1 MKSKSGEQNL
11 MLKSP
16 TYVFPEFAKG
26 EEDPNIL
33 MRRLDMYGQA
43 YSLLSSGG
51 RLILLIGLDTKKMRE
66 INPNNYQNV
75 KIIQVSRSTRNVFK
89 FAYLSKKILNAN
101 GIRPS
106 ILIAGDLYFAFLTSL
121 LLKFANIRNLHLP
134 IQISI
139 HGFYLRNLEL
149 GKNKLRHLIRMYLLF
164 TYKVANSIRA
174 VSMEIKE
181 ELNLKFRVQSSKI
194 FVSPVPLTLGEYN
207 IEIARTN
214 DLLFVGRFHEERGIG
229 KLEEIF
235 ELLQNK
241 ALSLKAVVVGSGP
254 LLTAFKLKINLI
266 WPNCRFEGFLER
278 DELNLL
284 FSSSRILLST
294 APTEGYGLTIR
305 EALAQGCFLV
315 ARENE
320 VTRGLASIFPNLVYL
335 FNTKEEAVNHL
346 QDLLGTQPNVGDT
359 RRFRD
364 YVEKTNAASLE
375 CLTRSWLNPI

>member
-1 MKSKSGEQNL
+1 
-11 MLKSP
+11 MLNSP

-33 MRRLDMYGQA
+33 MRRLDMYGETFFQ
-43 YSLLSSGG
+43 LSSGG
-51 RLILLIGLDTKKMRE
+51 RLILLIGLDTKKMRL
-66 INPNNYQNV
+66 INPNDYQNI
-75 KIIQVSRSTRNVFK
+75 KIIHVSRSTRNVFK
-89 FAYLSKKILNAN
+89 FAYLSKRILNAN

-106 ILIAGDLYFAFLTSL
+106 ILIAGDLYFAFLTCL
-121 LLKFANIRNLHLP
+121 LLKFTNIKNLHLP

-149 GKNKLRHLIRMYLLF
+149 RKNKLRHLIRMYLLF

-181 ELNLKFRVQSSKI
+181 ELNLKFHVQSSKI

-241 ALSLKAVVVGSGP
+241 TLNLKAVVVGSGP
-254 LLTAFKLKINLI
+254 LLTAFKLKINPIL
-266 WPNCRFEGFLER
+266 PNCHFEGFLER

-320 VTRGLASIFPNLVYL
+320 VTRGLASIFPNLVHL

-346 QDLLGTQPNVGDT
+346 QDLLETQPNDSDT
-359 RRFRD
+359 RSFRD
-364 YVEKTNAASLE
+364 FVEKTNTASLE